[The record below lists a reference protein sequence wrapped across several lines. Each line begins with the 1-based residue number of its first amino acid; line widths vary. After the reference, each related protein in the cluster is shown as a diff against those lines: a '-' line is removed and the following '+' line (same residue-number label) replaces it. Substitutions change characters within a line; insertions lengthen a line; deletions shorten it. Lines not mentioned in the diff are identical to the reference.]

1 MTDPSV
7 KQLYGKWAKLIFR
20 RRIWNGYAI
29 TLIYTIIGTVINLAM
44 TIAAAYPL
52 TRIDLAGRQLFTT
65 MISLQIFL
73 VGDDSAIISIFAK
86 CFVKKGVMIGAI
98 KG

>member
-1 MTDPSV
+1 M
-7 KQLYGKWAKLIFR
+7 KLIFR

-52 TRIDLAGRQLFTT
+52 TRTDLAGRRLFTT
-65 MISLQIFL
+65 MISLQ
-73 VGDDSAIISIFAK
+73 
-86 CFVKKGVMIGAI
+86 CF
-98 KG
+98 